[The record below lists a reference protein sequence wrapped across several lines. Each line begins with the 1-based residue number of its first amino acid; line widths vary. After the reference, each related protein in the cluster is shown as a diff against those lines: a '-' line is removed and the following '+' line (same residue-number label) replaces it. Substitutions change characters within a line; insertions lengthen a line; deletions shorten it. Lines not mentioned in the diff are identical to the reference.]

1 METVLGDS
9 GWAQMFQKIVLYVR
23 TYLIHS
29 YLYYMQLY
37 SVTNINSRFP
47 DESEWG
53 GCSMLFF
60 HHLPSKNCWDIDKN
74 SSQLPVFSALSS
86 VKDTTYATS
95 IVSLTEDSSEK
106 HAVGYCLTEKKNLC
120 VTKFLGC
127 YMKHLYIQKN
137 DASSHNWLII
147 MMEV

>member
-1 METVLGDS
+1 
-9 GWAQMFQKIVLYVR
+9 
-23 TYLIHS
+23 
-29 YLYYMQLY
+29 
-37 SVTNINSRFP
+37 
-47 DESEWG
+47 
-53 GCSMLFF
+53 MLFF

-106 HAVGYCLTEKKNLC
+106 HAVGYCLTEKNLC